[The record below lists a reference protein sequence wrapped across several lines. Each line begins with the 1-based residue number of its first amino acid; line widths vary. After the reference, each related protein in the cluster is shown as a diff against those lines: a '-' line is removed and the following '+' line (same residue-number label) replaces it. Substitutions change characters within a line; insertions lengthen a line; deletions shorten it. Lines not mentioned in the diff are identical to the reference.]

1 MPAGIRGCALPR
13 RDSGRFYLRFFEH
26 GAALKRDGCSKY
38 SKSLDNITPKLLD
51 MTVIHIKEDTKQL
64 LMKFMAEI
72 RQKEKKRVS
81 YDETIKHL
89 LVGAKAKNKKSLLP
103 LFGCIG
109 KEQAEQVYKD
119 LEELKS
125 LDEKRFEH
133 LSRSRS

>member
-1 MPAGIRGCALPR
+1 MLA
-13 RDSGRFYLRFFEH
+13 
-26 GAALKRDGCSKY
+26 
-38 SKSLDNITPKLLD
+38 
-51 MTVIHIKEDTKQL
+51 MTVIHIKDDTKEL

-81 YDETIKHL
+81 FDETIKYL
-89 LVGAKAKNKKSLLP
+89 LVRGKGKNKKSLLP

-109 KEQAEQVYKD
+109 KEQAGQAYKD
-119 LEELKS
+119 LEELKL

>member
-1 MPAGIRGCALPR
+1 
-13 RDSGRFYLRFFEH
+13 
-26 GAALKRDGCSKY
+26 
-38 SKSLDNITPKLLD
+38 
-51 MTVIHIKEDTKQL
+51 MTVIHIKDDTKEL

-81 YDETIKHL
+81 YDETLKHL
-89 LVGAKAKNKKSLLP
+89 LLGARAKNKKSLLP

-109 KEQAEQVYKD
+109 RDEAEEVNKD

-125 LDEKRFEH
+125 LDEKRFKR

>member
-1 MPAGIRGCALPR
+1 
-13 RDSGRFYLRFFEH
+13 
-26 GAALKRDGCSKY
+26 
-38 SKSLDNITPKLLD
+38 
-51 MTVIHIKEDTKQL
+51 MTVIHVKDDTKAL

-89 LVGAKAKNKKSLLP
+89 LVGVKGKNKKRLLP

-109 KEQAEQVYKD
+109 KEQAEQAEQAYKD
-119 LEELKS
+119 IEELKL

>member
-1 MPAGIRGCALPR
+1 MLA
-13 RDSGRFYLRFFEH
+13 
-26 GAALKRDGCSKY
+26 
-38 SKSLDNITPKLLD
+38 
-51 MTVIHIKEDTKQL
+51 MTVIHIKDDTKEL

-81 YDETIKHL
+81 FDETIKYL
-89 LVGAKAKNKKSLLP
+89 LVRGKGKNKKSLLP

-119 LEELKS
+119 IEELKL

-133 LSRSRS
+133 LSRGRS

>member
-1 MPAGIRGCALPR
+1 MAR
-13 RDSGRFYLRFFEH
+13 
-26 GAALKRDGCSKY
+26 Y
-38 SKSLDNITPKLLD
+38 SKSIDNITPKMLA
-51 MTVIHIKEDTKQL
+51 MTVIHIKDDTKEL

-81 YDETIKHL
+81 FDETIKYL
-89 LVGAKAKNKKSLLP
+89 LIRGKGKNKKSLLP

-109 KEQAEQVYKD
+109 KKQAELAYKD
-119 LEELKS
+119 IEELKL

>member
-1 MPAGIRGCALPR
+1 MAR
-13 RDSGRFYLRFFEH
+13 
-26 GAALKRDGCSKY
+26 Y
-38 SKSLDNITPKLLD
+38 SKSIDNITPKMLA
-51 MTVIHIKEDTKQL
+51 MTVIHIKDDTKEL

-81 YDETIKHL
+81 FDETIKYL
-89 LVGAKAKNKKSLLP
+89 LVRGKGKNKKSLLP

-109 KEQAEQVYKD
+109 KEQAEQAYKD
-119 LEELKS
+119 IEELKL

>member
-1 MPAGIRGCALPR
+1 
-13 RDSGRFYLRFFEH
+13 
-26 GAALKRDGCSKY
+26 
-38 SKSLDNITPKLLD
+38 

-64 LMKFMAEI
+64 LMNIMAEI

-89 LVGAKAKNKKSLLP
+89 LVGSKGKNKKRLLP

-109 KEQAEQVYKD
+109 KEQAEQAYKD
-119 LEELKS
+119 LEELKL

-133 LSRSRS
+133 LSKSRS

>member
-1 MPAGIRGCALPR
+1 MLA
-13 RDSGRFYLRFFEH
+13 
-26 GAALKRDGCSKY
+26 
-38 SKSLDNITPKLLD
+38 
-51 MTVIHIKEDTKQL
+51 MTVIHIKDDTKQL

-81 YDETIKHL
+81 YDETIRHL
-89 LVGAKAKNKKSLLP
+89 LVGAKGKNKKSLLP

-109 KEQAEQVYKD
+109 KEQAEQAYKD